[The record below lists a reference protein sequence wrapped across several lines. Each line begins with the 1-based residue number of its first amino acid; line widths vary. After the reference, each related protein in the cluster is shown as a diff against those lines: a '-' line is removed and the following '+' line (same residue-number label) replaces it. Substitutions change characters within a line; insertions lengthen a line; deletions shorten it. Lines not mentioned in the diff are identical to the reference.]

1 MAGAGGAVLETT
13 TLVVG
18 IAMSLQIVGFLMR
31 DQVTLRLL
39 VLAGSA
45 FYVLYYVIVAD
56 TPLWDAIV
64 GTSLIAAANLVGLVA
79 LLLSR
84 ARFTVPSDQRD
95 MLDALRP
102 LEPGLFRR
110 LMRAGEMVRP
120 ASARPMTE
128 EGSAPDALWFVAE
141 GRIEIDKFG
150 ESVEIEGPCFIGEIA
165 WLQGVPA
172 TATTRLLPDARA
184 VRWPRAALAKA
195 TRRSPRLA
203 TALEALIAQD
213 MARKVALG
221 RPKVAPAAARGALG
235 GMEDEAAAR

>member
-1 MAGAGGAVLETT
+1 LLDTT
-13 TLVVG
+13 TL
-18 IAMSLQIVGFLMR
+18 IAAVAVTLQILGFLLR
-31 DQVTLRLL
+31 DQVSLRLL

-45 FYVLYYVIVAD
+45 FYVLYYLVVAD
-56 TPLWDAIV
+56 RPLWDAIV
-64 GTSLIAAANLVGLVA
+64 GTTAIAAANLLGLMA

-84 ARFTVPSDQRD
+84 ARFSVPEAQRD
-95 MLDALRP
+95 LLDALRP

-110 LMRAGEMVRP
+110 LMRVGELVR
-120 ASARPMTE
+120 AEAARPMTE
-128 EGSAPDALWFVAE
+128 EGAAPDALWFVAE
-141 GRIEIDKFG
+141 GRIGLDKFG

-172 TATTRLLPDARA
+172 TASTRLLPGATA
-184 VRWPRAALAKA
+184 VRWPCGPLRQA

-221 RPKVAPAAARGALG
+221 RPKVAPAAARGVLG
-235 GMEDEAAAR
+235 GVETAPGSTA